1 MVETGDDWFDG
12 VEISLVRKGE
22 FRALPPF
29 CTAKLGRALLAAR
42 LSWLALMVNIRLNA
56 GSTTIGRHDLP
67 GDRVEVG
74 RQHAQFC
81 CSAEGVTVATL
92 GRNQLGVATATG

>member
-1 MVETGDDWFDG
+1 MVT
-12 VEISLVRKGE
+12 
-22 FRALPPF
+22 
-29 CTAKLGRALLAAR
+29 
-42 LSWLALMVNIRLNA
+42 IRLNA